1 MLAITGATIIDGNGG
16 EPIRDGVIVIQD
28 GRIVRLG
35 ARSTPVPVQA
45 RRISAD
51 EKYVIPGLLDANVH
65 LLIDF
70 FSGPHTLLRY
80 AGRYADLIIEAAQVA
95 LKAGVTTVFDT
106 HGPRED
112 LVRARNAIN
121 SGAVSGSRIY
131 LGGNIVGLG
140 GPFSSDMAG
149 LFGGGDLPESIAS
162 KINASWEE
170 NVGPD
175 LLWMSPQQVRQEIR
189 EYARKEIDFL
199 KFALTTH
206 TGRMQHLMF
215 SPRVTRA
222 IIEEARSAGLTVQT
236 HTTTNEGLHL
246 AIESGVDLMQHVDL
260 NFGPCPIL
268 DDTIALMAELRVP
281 GAILPQTARALS
293 WCRANARK
301 TPSLEHYD
309 TMDRNVRALLNANVV
324 VLLSTD
330 AGVYSADTLG
340 SSRRKTYVP
349 PEEGLRQ
356 LGEGHFNWLLAVEQK
371 GMKPMD
377 ALMAA
382 TRNIARAYKVD
393 RDIGTLEEGK
403 LADLVILDR
412 NPLENAANYRT
423 ISLVM
428 KEGVIVDRA
437 VLPNPKLLTQDEA
450 DGPEAQRPFAPTDAR
465 VTCCG

>member
-16 EPIRDGVIVIQD
+16 TPIRDGVIVIQD

-35 ARSTPVPVQA
+35 DRSTSVPVHA

-80 AGRYADLIIEAAQVA
+80 AGRYADLIIESAQVA

-106 HGPRED
+106 HGPRAD
-112 LVRARNAIN
+112 LVRARHAIN
-121 SGAVSGSRIY
+121 SGAVTGSRIY
-131 LGGNIVGLG
+131 LAGNIVGLG

-149 LFGGGDLPESIAS
+149 LFGGGDLPESITS

-175 LLWMSPQQVRQEIR
+175 LLWMSPEQVRQEIR
-189 EYARKEIDFL
+189 DYVQKEIDFL

-206 TGRMQHLMF
+206 TSRMQHLMF
-215 SPRVTRA
+215 SPRITRV
-222 IIEEARSAGLTVQT
+222 IIEEARRAGLTVQT

-260 NFGPCPIL
+260 NFGPCPIPGE
-268 DDTIALMAELRVP
+268 TIELMAERRVP
-281 GAILPQTARALS
+281 AAILPQTAKALS
-293 WCRANARK
+293 WCRENAWK
-301 TPSLEHYD
+301 TPSLEHYE

-324 VLLSTD
+324 LLLSTD

-412 NPLENAANYRT
+412 NPLESAANYRA

-428 KEGVIVDRA
+428 KEGVIVDRE
-437 VLPNPKLLTQDEA
+437 VLPNPKLLTHDETA
-450 DGPEAQRPFAPTDAR
+450 GPEARRTSAPSDAR
-465 VTCCG
+465 VNCCS